1 MFNCNRGLHLLIR
14 TLRELGYNINWS
26 KVEGPAQRITFLG
39 IIIDTRELTLTMPPE
54 KQSDF
59 YNLLLSFQKRKR
71 ASIKQ
76 IQSLCGKL
84 NWACQMV
91 KGGRTFLRRL
101 INSISSAQ
109 NRNDKVLLNSEFK
122 ADISWWLN
130 FMSVFNGTV
139 KFIDFKP
146 ITSLQTDA
154 SSLGGGGYYNGDY
167 FYVNWAIDFPA
178 FRKEHINIKE
188 TLAVVLSVLR
198 WGPLVAKSN
207 YGASRPLDLE
217 ITVGRLKTKGW
228 AESTSGTYRT
238 HLKTYVQFCEEYEF
252 KAVPCDEKT
261 VEFYVAY
268 LVDKKHFAYSSI
280 RSYINI
286 ISILHKMH
294 NLQDPIS
301 NSWNIKHL
309 LTGVKRELGT
319 NQSCKAPVTPELLLS
334 MKKVLDMSN
343 HNNIVFWAAC
353 LTGFFG
359 FLRPNNFL
367 VKGTFNP
374 EFNLRRIDV
383 LPCSWGMLLRLKVIK
398 TLQFRSKPIEVVLPH
413 LYNHPL
419 CPVAAMSKVLAL
431 VGEPLDPLFRLSD
444 TSCLTYT
451 VFLNAFRFTLHN

>member
-1 MFNCNRGLHLLIR
+1 M
-14 TLRELGYNINWS
+14 
-26 KVEGPAQRITFLG
+26 
-39 IIIDTRELTLTMPPE
+39 
-54 KQSDF
+54 
-59 YNLLLSFQKRKR
+59 
-71 ASIKQ
+71 
-76 IQSLCGKL
+76 
-84 NWACQMV
+84 
-91 KGGRTFLRRL
+91 
-101 INSISSAQ
+101 
-109 NRNDKVLLNSEFK
+109 
-122 ADISWWLN
+122 N
-130 FMSVFNGTV
+130 FIFV
-139 KFIDFKP
+139 D
-146 ITSLQTDA
+146 
-154 SSLGGGGYYNGDY
+154 
-167 FYVNWAIDFPA
+167 
-178 FRKEHINIKE
+178 
-188 TLAVVLSVLR
+188 
-198 WGPLVAKSN
+198 
-207 YGASRPLDLE
+207 GASRPLDLE

-319 NQSCKAPVTPELLLS
+319 NQSCKAPVPPELLLS

-367 VKGTFNP
+367 VKGNFNP

-383 LPCSWGMLLRLKVIK
+383 LLCSWGMLVRLKVIK

-451 VFLNAFRFTLHN
+451 VFLNAFRFTLQLMKLDHLSYGGHSFRRGAATWGSKVGLSDDDIKLLGYWSSDCFSRYIDCDMDKRLKAISSFSTLLPR